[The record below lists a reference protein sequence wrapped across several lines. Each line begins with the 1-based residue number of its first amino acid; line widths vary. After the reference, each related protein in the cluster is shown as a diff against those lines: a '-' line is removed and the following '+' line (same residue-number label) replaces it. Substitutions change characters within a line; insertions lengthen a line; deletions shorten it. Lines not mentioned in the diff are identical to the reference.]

1 MAAGNYLS
9 QADLAT
15 LAARIEAVFLK
26 TATFNTTIADYYT
39 SAQTDSAIASAIAG
53 VTQFDYEI
61 VQALPQEGEK
71 GVIYLVPNT
80 GSGSNVYDEYLW
92 IVVEGVGKFELF
104 GTQELELVEYKGSG
118 TITVTDGTGA
128 DAGKKIVAVK
138 YDSDDFTEDAS
149 AGLQL
154 SSGRKTSLAL
164 ADSAVQ
170 GFTSTDS
177 SVVVTGAGTTKDL
190 AVSSTIQSGAAAGAT
205 ALQSVGSTGSTVVVS
220 GDGTAKNLE
229 VASSIVSGAAAGAT
243 ALQPADIDRIGDTTI
258 NALWS

>member
-26 TATFNTTIADYYT
+26 TASFNTTIADYYT

-61 VQALPQEGEK
+61 VNELPSTGVK
-71 GVIYLVPNT
+71 GVIYLVANS
-80 GSGSNVYDEYLW
+80 GSGENIYDEYIW
-92 IVVEGVGKFELF
+92 IVSGEPATGHFELF
-104 GTQELELVEYKGSG
+104 GTQMVELVEYKGSG

-138 YDSDDFTEDAS
+138 YDSADFTEDAT

-154 SSGRKTSLAL
+154 SAARKTSLGL
-164 ADSAVQ
+164 ADTAVQ
-170 GFTSTDS
+170 GFTTTDS
-177 SVVVTGAGTTKDL
+177 SVVVTGSGTTKDL
-190 AVSSTIQSGAAAGAT
+190 AVAQSIQ
-205 ALQSVGSTGSTVVVS
+205 
-220 GDGTAKNLE
+220 D
-229 VASSIVSGAAAGAT
+229 GAAAGAT
-243 ALQPADIDRIGDTTI
+243 ALQPADIDRIGDATI